1 MKNISEI
8 IGGCQAL
15 LDLDFD
21 LQTCC
26 EEYLG
31 DEYKAFLH
39 ILRVAETFATGLVRP
54 CARTGRIPYSYR
66 LYFRCE
72 MAKRHFHIDKTKD
85 LIQRLK
91 GEPNLRLLC
100 GCRKV
105 PSKSSFSR
113 GFAYL
118 AENKIIDKALEAL
131 VIEAHKDSIV
141 YHVNRDSTAIA
152 VREKPAKKPAKPV
165 KTPGKKRGRPRKT
178 DPKPPKEPSVLEKQ
192 SVQTPE
198 QSLSEI
204 NTACAWG
211 CKKNSE
217 GHIVTWK
224 GYKLHLDV
232 SDIGFPLTACV
243 TGANVHDSQLAI
255 PMELLTEQKVT
266 HLYSLMDAGYDA
278 KAIERFILSRDRV
291 PIIDLNNRRG
301 QDRPPLDPAKQERYK
316 IRTTV
321 ERAYSDLKDNFLPK
335 AIYARGCAK
344 VSCVLMSAV
353 LCLAAV
359 KYLQHWIL

>member
-1 MKNISEI
+1 MKNITEI

-15 LDLDFD
+15 LDLRFD
-21 LQTCC
+21 LQECF
-26 EEYLG
+26 EEYLS
-31 DEYKAFLH
+31 DEYKTFLH
-39 ILRVAETFATGLVRP
+39 ILRVVENFAAGL
-54 CARTGRIPYSYR
+54 ARARAKTGRPPYSYR

-72 MAKRHFHIDKTKD
+72 MAKRYFHIEKTKD

-100 GCRKV
+100 GCGKV
-105 PSKSSFSR
+105 PSKTSFSR

-118 AENKIIDKALEAL
+118 AENKITDNAFEAL
-131 VIEAHKDSIV
+131 VIEAHKGAVV

-152 VREKPAKKPAKPV
+152 AREKPEKKPAKTAD
-165 KTPGKKRGRPRKT
+165 KTPKKRGSPKKDSVKAEKKT
-178 DPKPPKEPSVLEKQ
+178 PALEKQ
-192 SVQTPE
+192 PTQTPQ
-198 QSLSEI
+198 QSLAEI
-204 NTACAWG
+204 NKNCAWG
-211 CKKNSE
+211 MKKNSE
-217 GHIVTWK
+217 GHIHVWK

-255 PMELLTEQKVT
+255 PMEQITEQRVT

-278 KAIERFILSRDRV
+278 KAIDDFIRSKNRI
-291 PIIDLNNRRG
+291 PIIDQNKRQG
-301 QDRPPLDPAKQERYK
+301 QNRPPLDPAKQERYK

-321 ERAYSDLKDNFLPK
+321 ERTNSDLKDNFLPR
-335 AIYARGCAK
+335 AIYVRGHAK

-359 KYLQHWIL
+359 KYLQHFIL